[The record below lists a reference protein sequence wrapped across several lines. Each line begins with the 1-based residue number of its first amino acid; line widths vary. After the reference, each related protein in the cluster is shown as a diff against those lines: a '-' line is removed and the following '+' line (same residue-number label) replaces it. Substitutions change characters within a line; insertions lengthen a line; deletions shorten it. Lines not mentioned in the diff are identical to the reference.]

1 MDGRRFTPVSFW
13 EAKTNFPRRDGRRFT
28 PASFWEA
35 QTNFPRRDGR
45 RFTPASFWEAQTN
58 FPRRDGRRFTPASFW
73 EAQTNSKPAAS
84 PLFFC
89 AQLLH
94 SSKLGSYLNT
104 KKPRNYVVLNWF
116 GGERGIRTPGPV
128 TVNSFQDYRN
138 RPLCHLSAANVGRE
152 NQFCKKMGNLFMNS
166 IGLIY

>member
-1 MDGRRFTPVSFW
+1 MVAFIFLRM
-13 EAKTNFPRRDGRRFT
+13 
-28 PASFWEA
+28 A

-45 RFTPASFWEAQTN
+45 RFTPASFLGGSNQFKTCG
-58 FPRRDGRRFTPASFW
+58 F
-73 EAQTNSKPAAS
+73 AAA
-84 PLFFC
+84 FFVSLYSLKQ
-89 AQLLH
+89 AWLVQ
-94 SSKLGSYLNT
+94 KT

-152 NQFCKKMGNLFMNS
+152 NQFCKKMGNLFVNS
-166 IGLIY
+166 IVLIN

>member
-1 MDGRRFTPVSFW
+1 MVAFIFLRM
-13 EAKTNFPRRDGRRFT
+13 
-28 PASFWEA
+28 A

-45 RFTPASFWEAQTN
+45 RFTPASFLGGSNQ
-58 FPRRDGRRFTPASFW
+58 FPKKGWPSFHSGILFWWLKLIQNLRLRRC
-73 EAQTNSKPAAS
+73 
-84 PLFFC
+84 FFC
-89 AQLLH
+89 VQLLR
-94 SSKLGSYLNT
+94 SSELGSYLNT

-152 NQFCKKMGNLFMNS
+152 NQFCKKMGNLFVNS
-166 IGLIY
+166 IVLIN